1 MFDEEVKDG
10 GAVTSAKRRDR
21 PITPTAPTAPTA
33 SAGASAGASRFR
45 LLPIDGTLGPRDFLE
60 LAGDSTRGSFLE
72 SKRAPSFAYGVE
84 LASFIVV
91 AVAVAVAVVVVVV
104 VVVAAA
110 AAAAVA
116 GATVHLLNELRVSLA
131 EGNCFSSSVEMDV
144 GSFVAEEYPL
154 LFFLFG

>member
-91 AVAVAVAVVVVVV
+91 AVAVVVV

>member
-45 LLPIDGTLGPRDFLE
+45 LLPIDGTLGPPNFLE

-91 AVAVAVAVVVVVV
+91 AVAVAVVVVVVV
-104 VVVAAA
+104 AA

>member
-91 AVAVAVAVVVVVV
+91 AVAVAVVVV